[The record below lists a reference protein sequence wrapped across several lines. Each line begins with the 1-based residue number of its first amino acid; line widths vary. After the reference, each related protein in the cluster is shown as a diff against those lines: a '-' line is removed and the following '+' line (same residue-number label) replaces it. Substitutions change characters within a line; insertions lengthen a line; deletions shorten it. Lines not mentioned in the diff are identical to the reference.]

1 MTCRERA
8 EKRKRSRNIITRQGG
23 VIVIN
28 VVIHQAGHNKHAD
41 AAL

>member
-1 MTCRERA
+1 MTWREHA
-8 EKRKRSRNIITRQGG
+8 EKRKRSRSIITRQGV